1 MPKSFSTAW
10 EPHFGLS
17 DLRFIRDHLH
27 DMKNPY
33 PYTGKDKDIETL
45 LDIASTAL
53 SALGEVARAS
63 EDEAVEAIKYA
74 KEFMDQWNNA

>member
-1 MPKSFSTAW
+1 
-10 EPHFGLS
+10 
-17 DLRFIRDHLH
+17 
-27 DMKNPY
+27 MKGAN